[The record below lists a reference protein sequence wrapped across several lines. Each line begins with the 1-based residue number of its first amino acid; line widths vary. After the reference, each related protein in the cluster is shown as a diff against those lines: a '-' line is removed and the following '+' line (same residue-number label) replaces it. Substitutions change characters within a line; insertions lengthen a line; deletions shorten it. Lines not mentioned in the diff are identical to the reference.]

1 MFISVLF
8 IFFLFFLFEF
18 SHLVSNHF
26 IGSRRLDF
34 DLLAAACDIKA
45 NEYIH
50 SINSLLTS
58 TSIIILLFPP
68 PTFLFDF
75 RFDLFYRFFNQ
86 FIFQAPNVYSVARA
100 RLKPSLP
107 IPF

>member
-8 IFFLFFLFEF
+8 IFFLCFLFEF

-68 PTFLFDF
+68 PTTNFLIRLSI
-75 RFDLFYRFFNQ
+75 RFILSLF
-86 FIFQAPNVYSVARA
+86 
-100 RLKPSLP
+100 
-107 IPF
+107 